1 VAPLAVLLVLQGLGI
16 GSGVPAQVWP
26 IVVTWLLVAVLTWI
40 DPRTESSISGVKAV
54 TDLMRGS
61 RPGS

>member
-1 VAPLAVLLVLQGLGI
+1 
-16 GSGVPAQVWP
+16 
-26 IVVTWLLVAVLTWI
+26 VVTWLVVAVLTWL
-40 DPRTESSISGVKAV
+40 DPRTEGNISGVKAV